1 MAQTMLWGMLLM
13 ALACWVYAV
22 AMALYR
28 TRNLI
33 LQRERHADWVAQL
46 PELYPGVRA

>member
-1 MAQTMLWGMLLM
+1 
-13 ALACWVYAV
+13 VYAV